1 MKKNKHSILL
11 LPIIVLLYAALYI
24 ATSYSVP
31 CEGDCEKVSKV
42 GDVLRNAKSYVY
54 GAFRCTYLQGS
65 DTLCIYVKDTIG
77 VDWSR
82 LADTTCFI
90 AQENGLLQQKI
101 FVVKNAVFPND
112 TVARKICP

>member
-1 MKKNKHSILL
+1 MKKSKYSILL

-31 CEGDCEKVSKV
+31 CEGDCEKVSKITEK
-42 GDVLRNAKSYVY
+42 LRTNKSYVY

-65 DTLCIYVKDTIG
+65 DTLCIYVQDTIG
-77 VDWSR
+77 IDWNH
-82 LADTTCFI
+82 LADTTCLL
-90 AQENGLLQQKI
+90 AQENGLFQQKV
-101 FVVKNAVFPND
+101 FVIKNGTFPND